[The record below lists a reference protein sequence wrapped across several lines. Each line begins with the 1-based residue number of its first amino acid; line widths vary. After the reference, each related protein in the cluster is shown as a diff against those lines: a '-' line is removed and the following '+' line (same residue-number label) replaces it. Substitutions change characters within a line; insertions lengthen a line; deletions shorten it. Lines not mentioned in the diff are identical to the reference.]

1 MSQIDD
7 FLNGTSAPQAP
18 AGPSSQID
26 AFLNPPRKWRTLA
39 AIANDTVIEVA
50 NAAAGGVSS
59 VANFIRPGNS
69 VSGWIDKNIVEAGE
83 NSQSDVVKDEKQRF
97 RQGVAGAEGAMDEL
111 GAVGRYVVD
120 NPGLAA
126 AQAVGSFVVP
136 GAAVK
141 SGRTLASIAGLNA
154 ARGGLAGGAAAGA
167 ALAGGDAAGTA
178 YELSTIDPA
187 L

>member
-18 AGPSSQID
+18 AGQPSQID
-26 AFLNPPRKWRTLA
+26 AFLNPPPKRRTLA

-111 GAVGRYVVD
+111 GAVGPTWWTTQAWLLPRRSVLSWC
-120 NPGLAA
+120 LAP
-126 AQAVGSFVVP
+126 QL
-136 GAAVK
+136 
-141 SGRTLASIAGLNA
+141 R
-154 ARGGLAGGAAAGA
+154 AGA
-167 ALAGGDAAGTA
+167 RWHPLQA
-178 YELSTIDPA
+178 
-187 L
+187 